1 MYGSD
6 KALFHQE
13 VMGDIGGVSALEV
26 YLGVHGG
33 HCLIGDAAVQQ
44 GEHLLQ
50 LGILVQTL
58 LTDKVD
64 RVVGREEAGIILQLN
79 QVKLGEKGVGG
90 EGVDDVHLAAVDGG
104 VAHGHVQGVDLG
116 ELGVEGGLQ
125 TGKGVLPLGE
135 VGGTAQ
141 AEFG

>member
-1 MYGSD
+1 MWEPRFLYGSD

-33 HCLIGDAAVQQ
+33 HCLIGDATVQQ
-44 GEHLLQ
+44 GEHLPQ
-50 LGILVQTL
+50 LGVLVQTL

-79 QVKLGEKGVGG
+79 QVKLGESVAKASMTSTWP
-90 EGVDDVHLAAVDGG
+90 LSMAV
-104 VAHGHVQGVDLG
+104 
-116 ELGVEGGLQ
+116 
-125 TGKGVLPLGE
+125 
-135 VGGTAQ
+135 
-141 AEFG
+141 